1 MPGGLT
7 PCPYS
12 PARVDLAAM
21 SQAAFP
27 QPAVSPAETAESLF
41 SRNFVV
47 LCIST
52 LLFFESMFLLL
63 AVLPVFIV
71 QELHGTQSQVGMI
84 LGVFALAAV
93 MIRPASGWLVERWNR
108 KLGLLLGTLIY
119 CIGPVLYTMAESV
132 PMMIGFRLFHGLGIA
147 LFTTASSVLVADI
160 APPSRRGEAMGYYG
174 MMMNVAMATGPV
186 AGAALVERSGFTQLF
201 WLSALLALASL
212 LVVVLLSEPPRTPR
226 PQPAPG
232 EPFKRAS
239 LLSRSAVFPGFIAI
253 CMTMSFGA
261 VLSFLPLF
269 VQDRELGNPG
279 LYFIVYSIA
288 VIVARPVS
296 GKWSDRFGRAPVIIP
311 GLVFLTIAMTVLAYT
326 TSVPVLLSVA
336 ALQGLGFGTVQPA
349 LMAFCVD
356 RSTDQDRGPAL
367 ATLMMAFDIGHGLS
381 SIGLGLLLEQT
392 NFTMMFLFTAGVSL
406 LGAVTLAGA
415 TQRQKADA

>member
-1 MPGGLT
+1 
-7 PCPYS
+7 
-12 PARVDLAAM
+12 M
-21 SQAAFP
+21 SQAALP
-27 QPAVSPAETAESLF
+27 QPALSPAEGTESLF
-41 SRNFVV
+41 SRNFLV

-63 AVLPVFIV
+63 AILPVFIV
-71 QELHGTQSQVGMI
+71 QELHGTESQVGMV

-93 MIRPASGWLVERWNR
+93 MIRPTSGWLVERWNR
-108 KLGLLLGTLIY
+108 KLGLILGTVIY
-119 CIGPVLYTMAESV
+119 CIGPLLYTMAESV

-186 AGAALVERSGFTQLF
+186 LGAALVERSGFTQLF

-212 LVVVLLSEPPRTPR
+212 LVVALLSEPPRTPR
-226 PQPAPG
+226 HAPADPS
-232 EPFKRAS
+232 KRAS

-311 GLVFLTIAMTVLAYT
+311 GLIFLTIAMTVLAYT

-356 RSTDQDRGPAL
+356 RSTEQDRGPAL

-392 NFTMMFLFTAGVSL
+392 NFTSMFLFTAGVSL
-406 LGAVTLAGA
+406 LGAVTLAGSMK
-415 TQRQKADA
+415 RQKVRG

>member
-1 MPGGLT
+1 
-7 PCPYS
+7 
-12 PARVDLAAM
+12 M
-21 SQAAFP
+21 SQFALL
-27 QPAVSPAETAESLF
+27 QPALSSSEAAESLF
-41 SRNFVV
+41 TRNFVV

-71 QELHGTQSQVGMI
+71 QELHGTESQVGVVV
-84 LGVFALAAV
+84 GVFALAAV
-93 MIRPASGWLVERWNR
+93 MIRPTSGWLVERWNR
-108 KLGLLLGTLIY
+108 KLGLALGALIY
-119 CIGPVLYTMAESV
+119 CIGPLLYTMAESV
-132 PMMIGFRLFHGLGIA
+132 PVMIGFRLFHGLGIA

-186 AGAALVERSGFTQLF
+186 AGAAFVERSGFTQLF
-201 WLSALLALASL
+201 WLSALLALACLAILS
-212 LVVVLLSEPPRTPR
+212 LLSEPTRGPR
-226 PQPAPG
+226 PPHSPAERP
-232 EPFKRAS
+232 S

-269 VQDRELGNPG
+269 AQARTLGNPG

-288 VIVARPVS
+288 VIIARPVS
-296 GKWSDRFGRAPVIIP
+296 GKWSDRFGRAQVIIP
-311 GLVFLTIAMTVLAYT
+311 GMLLLSIAMTLLAYAD
-326 TSVPVLLSVA
+326 SMPWLLSVA
-336 ALQGLGFGTVQPA
+336 TLQGIGFGTVQPA

-356 RSTDQDRGPAL
+356 RVTERDRGPAL

-381 SIGLGLLLEQT
+381 AIGLGLLLEQT
-392 NFTMMFLFTAGVSL
+392 NFTTMFLFTGGVSL
-406 LGAVTLAGA
+406 LGAVALAGA
-415 TQRQKADA
+415 TKRQAAKA